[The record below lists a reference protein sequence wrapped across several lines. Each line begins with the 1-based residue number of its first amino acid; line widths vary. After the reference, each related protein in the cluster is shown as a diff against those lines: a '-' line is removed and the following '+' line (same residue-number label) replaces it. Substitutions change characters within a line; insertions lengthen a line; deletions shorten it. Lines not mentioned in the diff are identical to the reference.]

1 MRRLALVGLCVSSLA
16 AACGFPGVTF
26 IDASSDGA
34 TDGEAL
40 SDATSGEGSAG
51 VDGTTG
57 PDSPGSEDA
66 GGDVGAEGGADGAT
80 DASSSDAAD
89 ARAPQDSGQDVGAS
103 DAAEDTGP
111 RKDAAADG
119 PNCNCGAGSML
130 PTNLSCS
137 SLLGLG
143 CKGSGFTGSGPVCGT
158 AGPYYTCV
166 AGIGT
171 CTAENPVTTVQECQ

>member
-1 MRRLALVGLCVSSLA
+1 MRRVALIGFCVSSLV
-16 AACGFPGVTF
+16 AACGFPDGVTF
-26 IDASSDGA
+26 TDARTGDG
-34 TDGEAL
+34 TEDS
-40 SDATSGEGSAG
+40 SDATSGEGSVG

-66 GGDVGAEGGADGAT
+66 GGDVGAEGRP
-80 DASSSDAAD
+80 DASSPDAAD

-103 DAAEDTGP
+103 DAAEDTGS
-111 RKDAAADG
+111 RMDAAADA

-143 CKGSGFTGSGPVCGT
+143 CKGSGFMDSGPVCGT
-158 AGPYYTCV
+158 SGLYYTCV

-171 CTAENPVTTVQECQ
+171 CTAENPVRTVQACQ